1 MGDRP
6 MSAACFTLLVAGQ
19 KQLAEARRAA
29 TRLHRGLAD
38 DVRRLREDGA
48 VSRSQLA
55 EVAGIDLSFL
65 CRLED
70 GRTRPSLDT
79 YAKLATALGAD
90 LSTRLYPN
98 TGPAIRDR
106 HQARILEAL
115 LASLQPRWRA
125 FPEVAV
131 RHPSRGW
138 IDVVLHDE
146 REETVIATE
155 IQSDLRR
162 LEQLLR
168 WFQDKVAALPSWE
181 GWPRIRS
188 TSEPSRLLIVRSTR
202 ATRTIGREFAR
213 QLASSYP
220 AHPADAIAALGGSAP
235 WPGPALVW
243 AEIEPTRV
251 RFISRRQAHT

>member
-1 MGDRP
+1 MANP
-6 MSAACFTLLVAGQ
+6 
-19 KQLAEARRAA
+19 KQFAEARRVAM
-29 TRLHRGLAD
+29 RVHRGLAD
-38 DVRRLREDGA
+38 DIRRLREDAA
-48 VSRSQLA
+48 VSRAQLA
-55 EVAGIDLSFL
+55 RAAGVDLSYL

-70 GRTRPSLDT
+70 GRERPSMDT
-79 YAKLATALGAD
+79 YSKLAVALGAD

-115 LASLQPRWRA
+115 LAILHPRWRA

-131 RHPSRGW
+131 RRPSRGW
-138 IDVVLHDE
+138 IDVVLHAPNDGY
-146 REETVIATE
+146 VVATE

-168 WFQDKVAALPSWE
+168 WFPEKVASLPSWD
-181 GWPRIRS
+181 GWARVGAA
-188 TSEPSRLLIVRSTR
+188 SEPTRLLIVRSTN
-202 ATRTIGREFAR
+202 ATRRIGREYAR
-213 QLASSYP
+213 QLATAYP
-220 AHPADAIAALGGSAP
+220 AHPADAISSLQGTSE

-251 RFISRRQAHT
+251 RFVHRRG